1 MVVVIVVVWALDGL
15 LVMEEAATVVVVVI
29 ALDAL
34 AINGMETINNK
45 KITTVSE
52 NKGLTVNSLNFS
64 FLTFMLS

>member
-34 AINGMETINNK
+34 AINGMETTNDK
-45 KITTVSE
+45 KITTAAE
-52 NKGLTVNSLNFS
+52 NKGLTVKSIL
-64 FLTFMLS
+64 

>member
-1 MVVVIVVVWALDGL
+1 LVVVIVGWALDGL
-15 LVMEEAATVVVVVI
+15 LVMEEAATVVVVT
-29 ALDAL
+29 LDAL

-45 KITTVSE
+45 KITTAAE